1 MSSLTS
7 RPAVKVSLIAVF
19 TAISLGTNYV
29 MIDIP
34 NVKLMDAFVFIAAF
48 LFGLEVGLGSAVSIW
63 AIYGFANPYGV
74 DDLITLSFLMAGEC
88 LYAISGWTL
97 SHTSVARDLLNPGR
111 SYRLRR
117 MSVVFSLIGFQATFA
132 YDILTN
138 FGTYFLRTSSAYQ
151 ALLIGIITGAPLAI
165 LHEGSNLF
173 FFATVVPLA
182 IASTKRS
189 GLLLETNAR

>member
-1 MSSLTS
+1 MAHLAS
-7 RPAVKVSLIAVF
+7 RPAVRVSLIAVF

-63 AIYGFANPYGV
+63 TIYGFVNPYGI
-74 DDLITLSFLMAGEC
+74 DDILTLSFLITGEC
-88 LYAISGWTL
+88 LYAISGWIL
-97 SHTSVARDLLNPGR
+97 SRTSIGRDLLNRGSSYYPGR
-111 SYRLRR
+111 
-117 MSVVFSLIGFQATFA
+117 MSIVVGLIGLQATFA
-132 YDILTN
+132 YDVLTN

-151 ALLIGIITGAPLAI
+151 ALLIGMITGAPFAL
-165 LHEGSNLF
+165 LHEGSNLI

-182 IASTKRS
+182 IAYSKRS
-189 GLLLETNAR
+189 GLLESRPR

>member
-1 MSSLTS
+1 MSSLAS

-88 LYAISGWTL
+88 LYAISGWIL
-97 SHTSVARDLLNPGR
+97 SHTKVAKDLMNAGR
-111 SYRLRR
+111 SYRLLR

-151 ALLIGIITGAPLAI
+151 ALIIGIITGAPFAI

-189 GLLLETNAR
+189 GLLLERKAE